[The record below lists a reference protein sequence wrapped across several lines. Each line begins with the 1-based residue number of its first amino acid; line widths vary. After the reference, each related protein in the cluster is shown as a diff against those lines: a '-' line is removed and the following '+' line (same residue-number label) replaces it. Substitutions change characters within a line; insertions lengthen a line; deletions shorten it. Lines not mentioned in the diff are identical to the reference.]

1 MKVKAN
7 ESKTLNISISARLYN
22 DVFETL
28 PANISI
34 EMLISKLLKAW
45 KQEPSSRDLDKDTK
59 EERSIALLKSA
70 KETVSKKINEMPK
83 SKRKEKKTMPVSV
96 QVANHINVLRNNKI

>member
-34 EMLISKLLKAW
+34 EMLINKLLKAW
-45 KQEPSSRDLDKDTK
+45 KQEPSSRELNKDTK

-70 KETVSKKINEMPK
+70 KETVSKKIKEMPK
-83 SKRKEKKTMPVSV
+83 SKRKEKKIMPVSV
-96 QVANHINVLRNNKI
+96 QVTNHINVLRNNKI